1 MLFQLGIELFQVR
14 MLPGVAAHCQERAQ
28 LVQQGDRDGDPQ
40 QRPDEPLGQQ
50 AVKLEEQ
57 TVAPQDRRRA
67 QRAPEQRVLQADVAI
82 HVEALAGVVPPAAAI
97 HPLQQFGRQPL
108 HHGGIN
114 GAAQK
119 QQQRAGAVCKG
130 NRQQHRRKAVD
141 KAERAGRH
149 ASVGKAAALYRCH
162 HRLAYPAQKR
172 IDQI

>member
-1 MLFQLGIELFQVR
+1 M
-14 MLPGVAAHCQERAQ
+14 AAA
-28 LVQQGDRDGDPQ
+28 LDDLSQGLDALIPAL
-40 QRPDEPLGQQ
+40 PLGQQ

-82 HVEALAGVVPPAAAI
+82 HVEALAGVVPPAAAV
-97 HPLQQFGRQPL
+97 HPLEPFGLHARDPPPQLLARQPL
-108 HHGGIN
+108 HHGGVN

-119 QQQRAGAVCKG
+119 QQQRAGAVCKR

-162 HRLAYPAQKR
+162 HRLAYPAQER